1 MVAFAIKDFGG
12 EIPRR
17 SPRLIPDNMAEAAVN
32 VDVNSGYLNGYAQP
46 ELTIDLAAKA
56 AAWGYEAKKG
66 YLVPPALDPITGDQ
80 VLPEVWL
87 PLPSPYSNAVPS
99 PLANDTLHRVY
110 WTNPS
115 TAGSPAPGAWWATH
129 QMIID
134 DAQPWNMGFIPVGVS
149 AAYPNGGDP
158 ASALNVAA
166 SGGTP
171 TTVVPYVTRSYTF
184 TYLDEY
190 GQESSP
196 ASPSAEVDGAG
207 DGTWTIT
214 NFPAGPPSPMA
225 GRHFPIPTS
234 MRLYRTV
241 SGATAGADFYY
252 VADIPFG
259 TTTYVD
265 TISDTQVV
273 VNNTLITASY
283 APPLPNI
290 DGLIIFPG
298 GMLVAFT
305 GNTVHFCEPN
315 LPNVWPA
322 AYDQNVAWNI
332 VGLCVWQQALIVLT
346 QGYPYSGSGTTPA
359 QVTFSQVN
367 VPEPCIS
374 RGSIITDLAGVYYA
388 SRNGLIM
395 LNYFGMQNQT
405 LSNMTAKIWLDEYKA
420 PDIIAC
426 RHRAAYLAVN
436 GTGQGFIIDFS
447 EQRMGIMHLSPF
459 LNVVSVWNDVPTSNA
474 YMCANQKIY
483 RWDSE
488 TAPLLNYRWLS
499 KQFYLP
505 SPTSLGACQ
514 ISCDP
519 AVASTSPPLENS
531 PELDNNAQIV
541 LPPGVNAIFRLYTG
555 PNQIRPVHEE
565 YITEPRMIFRL
576 PSGSKT
582 FLWQCEI
589 IGNCPIHSIELASTM
604 GELRQ
609 V

>member
-1 MVAFAIKDFGG
+1 MVAWALKDFAG
-12 EIPRR
+12 ETPRR
-17 SPRLIPDNMAEAAVN
+17 SPRLLPDNGAEVAVN
-32 VDVNSGYLNGYAQP
+32 VDLNAGYLNGYAQP
-46 ELTIDLAAKA
+46 EFTTDLSERAAK
-56 AAWGYEAKKG
+56 WGYEAKKG
-66 YLVPPALDPITGDQ
+66 YLVPPALDPITGFEI
-80 VLPEVWL
+80 LPEVWL
-87 PLPSPYSNAVPS
+87 PLPSPFSNAVPS
-99 PLANDTLHRVY
+99 PLANDTLHRTY
-110 WTNPS
+110 WTNPYDGP
-115 TAGSPAPGAWWATH
+115 AGGAWWATH
-129 QMIID
+129 AMIMD
-134 DAQPWNMGFIPVGVS
+134 DALPWNMGFIPVGVS
-149 AAYPNGGDP
+149 AAYPDGGDP
-158 ASALNVAA
+158 ASALDVTAE
-166 SGGTP
+166 GGTP
-171 TTVVPYVTRSYTF
+171 TTDVPYVTRSYVF

-196 ASPSAEVDGAG
+196 SSPSAEVDGAA
-207 DGTWTIT
+207 DGVWTIS
-214 NFPAGPPSPMA
+214 NFPQHPPGEMP
-225 GRHFPIPTS
+225 GRRFPIPIS

-241 SGATAGADFYY
+241 SGAVTGADFYY

-259 TTTYVD
+259 TVAFID
-265 TISDTQVV
+265 EISDTQVV

-283 APPLPNI
+283 APPLPDI

-305 GNTVHFCEPN
+305 GNTVHFSEPN

-322 AYDQNVAWNI
+322 AYDQSVAWGI
-332 VGLCVWQQALIVLT
+332 VGLAVWQQALIVLT
-346 QGYPYSGSGTTPA
+346 RGYPYSGSGTTPA

-374 RGSIITDLAGVYYA
+374 RGSIVTDLAGVYYA

-405 LSNMTAKIWLDEYKA
+405 LSNMTAKIWMEEYHA

-426 RHRAAYLAVN
+426 RHRAAYLAIN
-436 GTGQGFIIDFS
+436 GTGEGFIIDFS

-459 LNVVSVWNDVPTSNA
+459 LNVDAVWNDVPTSNA
-474 YMCANQKIY
+474 YMCAGQKIY

-488 TAPLLNYRWLS
+488 TAPLMNYRWLS

-519 AVASTSPPLENS
+519 AIENTAA
-531 PELDNNAQIV
+531 PDNTALHLDSNQEII
-541 LPPGVNAIFRLYTG
+541 LPPGVNAIFRLFTG
-555 PNQIRPVHEE
+555 PNQTHPVHEE

-576 PSGSKT
+576 PSGFKT

-589 IGNCPIHSIELASTM
+589 VGNCPIHSIELASTM
-604 GELRQ
+604 SELKQ